1 MDYKMCVSIKNW
13 HLMFFWMLESLF
25 IFLEEMVIKYVEE
38 MLQNDNFI
46 IIKIIILI
54 IIGKN

>member
-1 MDYKMCVSIKNW
+1 
-13 HLMFFWMLESLF
+13 MLESLF

-46 IIKIIILI
+46 IIKITNNQFRVQNTAALYKVQKKMIHS
-54 IIGKN
+54 